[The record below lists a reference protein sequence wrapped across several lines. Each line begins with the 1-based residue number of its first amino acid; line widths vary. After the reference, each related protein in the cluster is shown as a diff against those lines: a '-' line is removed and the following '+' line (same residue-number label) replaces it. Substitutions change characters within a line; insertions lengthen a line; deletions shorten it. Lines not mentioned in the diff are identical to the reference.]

1 MNLFTDTICLSLT
14 HLIMVSKHGL
24 ILPHLLN
31 KCENH
36 IFVSTFS
43 CDSHFGLYLLF
54 SPLLL
59 SILKNAFHFSHFRQY
74 PNGKVL
80 GGRRNY

>member
-43 CDSHFGLYLLF
+43 CDSHFSLYLLF

-59 SILKNAFHFSHFRQY
+59 PILKNAFHFSPFRQY

>member
-59 SILKNAFHFSHFRQY
+59 PILKNAFHFSPFCQY